1 MNYEAN
7 YRTEETQ
14 KEEDVAENINR
25 EEVRAAAIGVA
36 SRRVEISQ
44 RDVDRALENANDTAR
59 DHRHAINNL
68 REKEAE
74 LRVERFTLERLMAG
88 NQ

>member
-7 YRTEETQ
+7 DRTEETQ
-14 KEEDVAENINR
+14 KEEDVAENINQ

-36 SRRVEISQ
+36 ARRVEITQ
-44 RDVDRALENANDTAR
+44 RDVGRALENANDTAR

-74 LRVERFTLERLMAG
+74 LRVERFVLDRLMAG
-88 NQ
+88 D

>member
-7 YRTEETQ
+7 DRTEETQ
-14 KEEDVAENINR
+14 KEEDVAENINQ

-36 SRRVEISQ
+36 VRRVEITQ

-59 DHRHAINNL
+59 NHRHAINNL

-74 LRVERFTLERLMAG
+74 LRVERFVLDRLMAG
-88 NQ
+88 D

>member
-14 KEEDVAENINR
+14 KEEDVAENINQ
-25 EEVRAAAIGVA
+25 EAVRAAAIGVA
-36 SRRVEISQ
+36 SRRVEITE
-44 RDVDRALENANDTAR
+44 RDVKHALECANVTAR

-88 NQ
+88 D